1 MEQAGNYSIASF
13 PTFFR
18 TRAAAGPVPAPAL
31 LALRSFTVFVKMAS
45 RKLILDVT
53 DHDRDFA
60 GMTYVY
66 PVLSR
71 RAGGVSIGI
80 NLNPNNACNWHCA
93 YCQVPNLVRGKAP
106 PIDLRRLEAE
116 LSAFLQAL
124 ATGDYLERH
133 VPEGLRVVRDI
144 AFSGNGEP
152 TSAVEFPEV
161 VALVRRMRDEYGFG
175 PEVPLRLITNGS
187 LMTQAR
193 VREAVQALGA
203 AGGEVWFKVD
213 AGTQASIERI
223 NGVALDPGAVARNLA
238 ACATWCPTWVQTCMF
253 RWDGFAP
260 TEDDIEAYLGVLTA
274 AGVERLAG
282 VLLYGIARPSMQP
295 EASRLSPLTADELEA
310 IAAKVRKK
318 GLTVRVS
325 P

>member
-1 MEQAGNYSIASF
+1 
-13 PTFFR
+13 
-18 TRAAAGPVPAPAL
+18 
-31 LALRSFTVFVKMAS
+31 MAS
-45 RKLILDVT
+45 REFILDVRN
-53 DHDRDFA
+53 HDRDLA

-71 RAGGVSIGI
+71 RAGGVSVGI

-106 PIDLRRLEAE
+106 AIDLGQLEVE
-116 LSAFLQAL
+116 LSGFLHAL
-124 ATGDYLERH
+124 VHGDYLERH
-133 VPEGLRVVRDI
+133 VPEGLRVVCDI

-152 TSAVEFPEV
+152 TSAAEFPEV
-161 VALVRRMRDEYGFG
+161 IALVRRLRDDFG
-175 PEVPLRLITNGS
+175 LRRTVPLRLITNGS
-187 LMTQAR
+187 LMGQAR
-193 VREAVQALGA
+193 VREAVQALGE

-213 AGTQASIERI
+213 AGTKASIERI
-223 NGVALDPGAVARNLA
+223 NGVSLDPSTVARNLA
-238 ACATWCPTWVQTCMF
+238 TSAAVCPTWVQTCMF
-253 RWDGFAP
+253 RWDGIGP
-260 TEDDIEAYLGVLTA
+260 TDDDIDAYLEVLES

-282 VLLYGIARPSMQP
+282 VLLYGIARPSQQA
-295 EASRLSPLTADELEA
+295 EAVHLSPLTGVELEA